1 MIFQPKRVVR
11 NALGSLACFGFGIQ
25 LLAQTKITKTTESID
40 YISLLTLL
48 AVLGVAG
55 LAISRL
61 HSKAQHE
68 PKESGDSMIARQ
80 LLFGAKDAVF
90 VIDEA
95 GLIESLN
102 PSAERMFG
110 YPEGKIKGQ
119 NIATLIPPPDR
130 GRRRDKY
137 IQNPGSHELVGIHQN
152 GNRIAIESSFSQIA
166 DDQRRRFSLIIRDI
180 SDTRN
185 KHAAIDSQQHLLG
198 EILRNAGTLL
208 FVIDREGKIVH
219 FNRAC
224 ENLTEFS
231 FGEIKNQ
238 KLWDVVAAPRDS
250 ESMQKEV
257 ELWFKGP
264 FPLQQNSTWSARD
277 DSHKKITWTITLLAD
292 SYDQVNY
299 LIGTGHL
306 VTTEQITFDPASA
319 QLQKM
324 DAVGRFAG
332 GLAHD
337 FSNLLTA
344 ITGYSGLLLGS
355 LEETSP
361 LRKDVE
367 QIKKASDRGTRITR
381 QLLAVSRRQILRP
394 REFDLNEVLGDMEMM
409 VRRILGDRIA
419 VEFDLHQ
426 PSARIRADQGQIE
439 QAIIN
444 IVVNAREA
452 MPKGGNLSMAT
463 KMVSLNGFDSANT
476 DPPLA
481 PGSYCGLRITDN
493 GCGMDEQTLKHLFEP
508 FFTTKKT
515 ASATG
520 MGLATVYGVVRQSE
534 GAIRVTSTLNEG
546 SSFLLYFPSAEMAEG
561 RKSPEKT
568 VLKIVPTGSETV
580 MIVEGDDGLRATLAK
595 GLARYGYRVLE
606 AVSGSDA
613 LEMSRNW
620 KDKIHLLVANALMP
634 SIGGPD
640 LARSIHLQ
648 RPETKVL
655 YITAEPE
662 EKVIRY
668 GLSINNTYLIADS
681 FNSEHFAER
690 VRRVLDTKSIAAG
703 AS

>member
-1 MIFQPKRVVR
+1 M
-11 NALGSLACFGFGIQ
+11 ACFGFGIH
-25 LLAQTKITKTTESID
+25 LFAQTKPAKAAESTD
-40 YISLLTLL
+40 LVSFL
-48 AVLGVAG
+48 ALVAVMGAAGFGV
-55 LAISRL
+55 SRFDN
-61 HSKAQHE
+61 KVRGQ

-110 YPEGKIKGQ
+110 YAEGKIKGQ

-130 GRRRDKY
+130 GRRRENY

-152 GNRIAIESSFSQIA
+152 GDRIAIESSFSQIA
-166 DDQRRRFSLIIRDI
+166 DDQRRLFSLIIRDI
-180 SDTRN
+180 TDTRE
-185 KHAAIDSQQHLLG
+185 KQAAIDSRQNLLG
-198 EILRNAGTLL
+198 EILRKVGTLL

-238 KLWDVVAAPRDS
+238 KLWDVVATPRDV

-257 ELWFKGP
+257 ALWFEGP
-264 FPLQQNSTWSARD
+264 FPLQQNSSWAARD
-277 DSHKKITWTITLLAD
+277 DSQKKIAWTFTSLSD
-292 SYDQVNY
+292 SLHQVEY
-299 LIGTGHL
+299 LIGAGY
-306 VTTEQITFDPASA
+306 VVPAEKISFDPATA
-319 QLQKM
+319 QSQKM

-355 LEETSP
+355 LDETNP

-367 QIKKASDRGTRITR
+367 EIKKASDHGTRITR

-394 REFDLNEVLGDMEMM
+394 RYFDLNEVLGDMEMM
-409 VRRILGDRIA
+409 LHRILGDRIA
-419 VEFDLHQ
+419 IEFDLHQ
-426 PSARIRADQGQIE
+426 PSVKIHADQGQIE
-439 QAIIN
+439 QALIN
-444 IVVNAREA
+444 IVVNARDA
-452 MPKGGNLSMAT
+452 MPDGGKLSIAT
-463 KMVSLNGFDSANT
+463 RIHSISGIDSTTT

-481 PGSYCGLRITDN
+481 PGSYCQLRITDN

-520 MGLATVYGVVRQSE
+520 MGLATVYGVVRQSD
-534 GAIRVTSTLNEG
+534 GAIRVTSSLNEG
-546 SSFLLYFPSAEMAEG
+546 SSFFLYFPSAEMAEG
-561 RKSPEKT
+561 RKYQEKT

-580 MIVEGDDGLRATLAK
+580 MIVEGDDRLRATLAK
-595 GLARYGYRVLE
+595 GLARFGYRILE
-606 AVSGSDA
+606 AVSGNDA

-620 KDKIHLLVANALMP
+620 TDKIHLLVANALMP

-640 LARSIHLQ
+640 LARSFHMQ

-655 YITAEPE
+655 YISAEPE
-662 EKVIRY
+662 ENVVRY
-668 GLSINNTYLIADS
+668 GLSINNTYLIADT

-690 VRRVLDTKSIAAG
+690 IRRVLDSKSMSAG

>member
-1 MIFQPKRVVR
+1 MIYQPKRVVG
-11 NALGSLACFGFGIQ
+11 NAMSLLAYFWFGIQ
-25 LLAQTKITKTTESID
+25 LFAQTKPAKTAESID
-40 YISLLTLL
+40 YVSLLALL
-48 AVLGVAG
+48 TVLGLAG
-55 LAISRL
+55 FAISRL
-61 HSKAQHE
+61 SNRAQE
-68 PKESGDSMIARQ
+68 KTKESGESIIARQ
-80 LLFGAKDAVF
+80 VLFGAKDAVF
-90 VIDEA
+90 VIDDA
-95 GLIESLN
+95 GLIDSLN
-102 PSAERMFG
+102 PAAERMFG

-130 GRRRDKY
+130 RRRRANY

-152 GNRIAIESSFSQIA
+152 GDRVAIESSCSEIQGGP
-166 DDQRRRFSLIIRDI
+166 RKLFSLIIRDI
-180 SDTRN
+180 TDTRN
-185 KHAAIDSQQHLLG
+185 KQASIDFQQNLLG
-198 EILRNAGTLL
+198 EILRNAGILL

-238 KLWDVVAAPRDS
+238 KLWDIVAAPSDS
-250 ESMQKEV
+250 ERMQKEV
-257 ELWFKGP
+257 ELWFTGP
-264 FPLQQNSTWSARD
+264 FPFQQNSTWSARD
-277 DSHKKITWTITLLAD
+277 DAHKKIAWTMTSLNDA
-292 SYDQVNY
+292 YGQVTY
-299 LIGTGHL
+299 LIGAGFL
-306 VTTEQITFDPASA
+306 VVSQQISFDPATA
-319 QLQKM
+319 QSQKM

-337 FSNLLTA
+337 FSNLMTA

-355 LEETSP
+355 LDETDP

-367 QIKKASDRGTRITR
+367 EIKKASDRGTRITR

-394 REFDLNEVLGDMEMM
+394 REFDLNEILGDMEMM
-409 VRRILGDRIA
+409 LRRILGDRIA
-419 VEFDLHQ
+419 VEFDLQQ

-452 MPKGGNLSMAT
+452 MPKGGSLSIAT
-463 KMVSLNGFDSANT
+463 KIMSLSNGDKTT
-476 DPPLA
+476 DPPLS

-493 GCGMDEQTLKHLFEP
+493 GCGMDEQTLSHLFEP
-508 FFTTKKT
+508 FFSTKKT

-534 GAIRVTSTLNEG
+534 GAIRVTSLPNEG

-561 RKSPEKT
+561 RKYPEKT

-580 MIVEGDDGLRATLAK
+580 MIVEGDDRLRATLAK
-595 GLARYGYRVLE
+595 GLARFGYRVLE

-613 LEMSRNW
+613 QEMSRNW
-620 KDKIHLLVANALMP
+620 KDKIHLLVADALMP

-640 LARSIHLQ
+640 LARSIHMQ

-662 EKVIRY
+662 ENVIRY
-668 GLSINNTYLIADS
+668 GLSTNNTYLIADT

-690 VRRVLDTKSIAAG
+690 VRQVLDTKTMSAG